1 MLENT
6 RTYRLIAVLTPVSG
20 QREISGNEDM
30 IIISRAIYKKNKK
43 KATNEWGIGFFL
55 LKCFLSVQDEKMV
68 GVYEWFC
75 VFLKNRKLE

>member
-30 IIISRAIYKKNKK
+30 IIISRVIYKKIRKK
-43 KATNEWGIGFFL
+43 SYK
-55 LKCFLSVQDEKMV
+55 
-68 GVYEWFC
+68 
-75 VFLKNRKLE
+75 